1 MHLYRELNML
11 ECLIAGDSLAVGV
24 ANLRKECV
32 ALVQSG
38 VNSQQWLDRN
48 IQHTPLTAKH
58 VIISLGSNDNKS
70 VNTEEQLRTIRKLAQ
85 AQRVYWVLPGS
96 NFPAQRKIIWRIA
109 NDYRDVI
116 LKTEKMQADNVYPT
130 PAGYKEIARA
140 SE

>member
-1 MHLYRELNML
+1 ML
-11 ECLIAGDSLAVGV
+11 ECLIVGDSLAVGV
-24 ANLRKECV
+24 ANIRKECV
-32 ALVQSG
+32 ALVQPG
-38 VNSQQWLDRN
+38 INSQQWLDRN
-48 IQHTPLTAKH
+48 IQHTPLIAKH
-58 VIISLGSNDNKS
+58 VIISLGSADPNR
-70 VNTEEQLRTIRKLAQ
+70 VNTEEQLRTVRSLAR

-116 LKTEKMQADNVYPT
+116 LKTEKMQADNVHPT

>member
-1 MHLYRELNML
+1 ML
-11 ECLIAGDSLAVGV
+11 ECLIVGDSLAVGV
-24 ANLRKECV
+24 ANIRKECV
-32 ALVQSG
+32 ALVQPG
-38 VNSQQWLDRN
+38 INSQQWLDRN

-58 VIISLGSNDNKS
+58 VIISLGSNDPKS
-70 VNTEEQLRTIRKLAQ
+70 IETEEQLRTIRKLAQ

-130 PAGYKEIARA
+130 AAGYKEIARA